1 MTTSTREFVAPGKGP
16 WELETAHFPRP
27 ISRFA
32 GELFIRAFPKGFAE
46 SSARYGLLLSHFKGA
61 LVNNFIYQQP
71 VAFGAPEGAEGPPP
85 KPILWLLTRLHPKMR
100 ARIAD
105 CERAFETKLWRSELK
120 RWDDEA
126 RPDAIKKHKAIQAID
141 PATLDDTE
149 LAAYVERCAA
159 HAEAMILLH
168 HQFTVTC
175 IIATGDFLAHAADW
189 TGASHGELLGLLRGT
204 SPISNGVA
212 AGELDALAEALK
224 ADAAARGTLAGDD
237 PARALADLSEH
248 AGPVGDATRAY
259 LDVVRHRSI
268 GYDICDKTSGEMPE
282 LLVKAIRAASGEARV
297 DTSVASRE
305 DELRKKVPAEHREQ
319 FDELLKEARSI
330 NRLRDER
337 GVYSDGWGTGLARR
351 AVLEAGRRLQKA
363 GKLHDCEH
371 AVDLTG
377 AELASLLNGGEG
389 PSADEVLDHVTW
401 RKTKS
406 AADAPPFLNS
416 MPGGPPPA
424 DLLPAPARRA
434 VRAIDA
440 VLSNLFKDSEAKN
453 TAKVLKGISVNRGV
467 YEGTARLVGDV
478 SEFEKLQQGDVL
490 VTRATS
496 PYFNVVLPLLGALV
510 TDRGGQLCHA
520 AIVAREYGIPGI
532 VGTRDA
538 TKQIKDGMRIRVDGE
553 KGEVTLLEEPS

>member
-1 MTTSTREFVAPGKGP
+1 MTTATREFVAPGKGP

-32 GELFIRAFPKGFAE
+32 GELFTRAFPKGFAE
-46 SSARYGLLLSHFKGA
+46 SSARYGLLLSHFKAA

-85 KPILWLLTRLHPKMR
+85 KPVLWLLTRLHPKMR

-120 RWDDEA
+120 RWDEVA
-126 RPDAIKKHKAIQAID
+126 RPDAIKKHKAIQAVD
-141 PATLDDTE
+141 PVKLDDAE
-149 LAAYVERCAA
+149 LAAYVRRCAA
-159 HAEAMILLH
+159 HAEEMITLH

-212 AGELDALAEALK
+212 ASELDALAAALR
-224 ADAAARGTLAGDD
+224 ADAAAQAKLSGDD
-237 PARALADLSEH
+237 PARVLADLTDH
-248 AGPVGDATRAY
+248 DGAVGDATRAY
-259 LDVVRHRSI
+259 LDVVRHRSV
-268 GYDICDKTSGEMPE
+268 GYDVSDKTSGEMPE
-282 LLVKAIRAASGEARV
+282 LLVKAIRASNGDARSDA
-297 DTSVASRE
+297 DTSALE
-305 DELRKKVPAEHREQ
+305 ADLRAKVPAEHRET
-319 FDELLKEARSI
+319 FDSLLNEARAI

-363 GKLHDCEH
+363 GKVHDPEH

-377 AELASLLNGGEG
+377 DELASLLKGGQG
-389 PSADEVLDHVTW
+389 PSADEVQEHVTW
-401 RKTKS
+401 RRTKS

-434 VRAIDA
+434 VRAVDA

-478 SEFEKLQQGDVL
+478 SDFEKLQQGDVL
-490 VTRATS
+490 ITRATS

-538 TKQIKDGMRIRVDGE
+538 TKQIKDGMRVRVDGE